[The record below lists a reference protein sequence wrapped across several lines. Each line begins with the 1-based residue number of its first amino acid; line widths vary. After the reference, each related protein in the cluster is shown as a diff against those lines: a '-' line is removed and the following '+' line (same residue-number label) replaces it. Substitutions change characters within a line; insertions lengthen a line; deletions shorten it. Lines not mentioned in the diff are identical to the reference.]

1 MNLQLTDRVALVAGS
16 SRGIGCA
23 IAQTLLQEGARVVIT
38 GRTADSL
45 EATRLA
51 LTKSTAADRVL
62 SFVGDLAEESVLV
75 ALRERVEDMWGP
87 VEILVANIGSGR
99 GTTGWQVERGEW
111 DRLFEMN
118 FWITQR
124 LLNVFLPSM
133 VKNGWGSA
141 VLISSIAGVESIRAP
156 IPYSIAKAGL
166 ILLAKNLARELAP
179 NGVRINAVAPGN
191 ILFPGG
197 TWEHHLS
204 QRNAEVLQY
213 IKNEVPMNRFGRP
226 EEIAD
231 AVAFL
236 ASDRASFITGTCL
249 IADGGQT
256 RIIQ

>member
-16 SRGIGCA
+16 SRGIGRA
-23 IAQTLLQEGARVVIT
+23 IAETFLREGARVVIT
-38 GRTADSL
+38 GRTVDSL

-51 LTKSTAADRVL
+51 LTQSGATDRVL
-62 SFVGDLAEESVLV
+62 SFAGDLADDSVLV
-75 ALRERVEDMWGP
+75 ALRKRVEDFWGP
-87 VEILVANIGSGR
+87 IEILVANIGSGR
-99 GTTGWQVERGEW
+99 GAVGWQLERAEW

-124 LLNVFLPSM
+124 MLNKFLPPM
-133 VKNGWGSA
+133 VENGRGSV
-141 VLISSIAGVESIRAP
+141 VLISSIAGTEGIRAP
-156 IPYSIAKAGL
+156 IPYSVAKAGL

-191 ILFPGG
+191 VLFPGG

-256 RIIQ
+256 RSI

>member
-16 SRGIGCA
+16 SRGIGRA
-23 IAQTLLQEGARVVIT
+23 IAETFLREGARVVIT
-38 GRTADSL
+38 GRTVDSL

-51 LTKSTAADRVL
+51 LTQSGATDRVL
-62 SFVGDLAEESVLV
+62 SFAGDLADDSVLV
-75 ALRERVEDMWGP
+75 ALRKRVEDFWGP
-87 VEILVANIGSGR
+87 IEILVANIGSGR
-99 GTTGWQVERGEW
+99 GAVGWQLERAEW

-124 LLNVFLPSM
+124 MLNKFLPPM
-133 VKNGWGSA
+133 VENGRGSV
-141 VLISSIAGVESIRAP
+141 VLISSIAGAEGIRAP
-156 IPYSIAKAGL
+156 IPYSVAKAGL

-191 ILFPGG
+191 VLFPGG

-256 RIIQ
+256 RSI

>member
-16 SRGIGCA
+16 SRGIGRA
-23 IAQTLLQEGARVVIT
+23 IAETFLREGARVVIT
-38 GRTADSL
+38 GRTVDSL

-51 LTKSTAADRVL
+51 LTQSGATDRVL
-62 SFVGDLAEESVLV
+62 SFAGDLADDSVLV
-75 ALRERVEDMWGP
+75 ALRKRVEDFWGP
-87 VEILVANIGSGR
+87 IEILVANIGSGR
-99 GTTGWQVERGEW
+99 GAVGWQLERAEW

-124 LLNVFLPSM
+124 MLNKFLPPM
-133 VKNGWGSA
+133 VENGRGSV
-141 VLISSIAGVESIRAP
+141 VLISSIAGAEGIRAP
-156 IPYSIAKAGL
+156 IPYSVAKAGL

-179 NGVRINAVAPGN
+179 NSVRINAVAPGN
-191 ILFPGG
+191 VLFPGG

-256 RIIQ
+256 RSI